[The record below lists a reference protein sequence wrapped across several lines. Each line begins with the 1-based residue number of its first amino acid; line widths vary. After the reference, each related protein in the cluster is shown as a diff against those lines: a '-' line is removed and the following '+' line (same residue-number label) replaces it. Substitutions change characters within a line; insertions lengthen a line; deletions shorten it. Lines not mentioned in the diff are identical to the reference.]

1 MKFYV
6 WPGFMLQKKNSKLY
20 SLIQVMLPGFT
31 LALLA
36 TPSHAFNLNPA
47 TGALVKYVSTED
59 YTIAGTTYTVS
70 LDPARSG
77 VMSFVNALRAD
88 STYGTA
94 SGWIYN
100 LMQPN
105 TLQGTFNIQN
115 YYACP
120 NTLAPFSCGVEYV
133 GQIDV
138 RNGPGAF
145 LDLTVSY
152 NPNDL
157 NQPPNPPTGAN
168 FRWLQWI
175 NDNHALPEPPGGHG
189 QIESEVD
196 GNPFYPIFPPG
207 NRLSFVDNPTRG
219 NDPANSHFWRADLF
233 LVDVIA
239 PKTVN
244 IYDGI
249 SWGWKNY
256 CKQTAAGD
264 GDCKDFGDAPDTY
277 STTKAKNGPRY
288 GEGEQQRLG
297 QLWDKEIDGQPNSL
311 ANGDDIGP
319 PFDDDDGV
327 IFGDSWVDVIFNI
340 TRPIQSQYNL
350 RAWWD
355 LNINGIF
362 DQANEL
368 IIDDTLGLTA
378 GMLTKRYNAAN
389 TNGRLN
395 FDPRNFYSRFRLTL
409 DPIGD
414 VLPYGEVFSRD
425 CPNIN
430 NPIYC
435 ISHGEVEDY
444 APVPGPLPILGV
456 GAAFSYARRLRRFSK
471 SLKADKL
478 YA

>member
-1 MKFYV
+1 
-6 WPGFMLQKKNSKLY
+6 MLF
-20 SLIQVMLPGFT
+20 GFT
-31 LALLA
+31 LASVI

-47 TGALVKYVSTED
+47 AGALGKYDPNED

-70 LDPARSG
+70 LDPANVQLIG
-77 VMSFVNALRAD
+77 KGGAMSFINALRAD

-94 SGWIYN
+94 SGWTYN
-100 LMQPN
+100 LMPRN
-105 TLQGTFNIQN
+105 TLQGSFNIQN

-120 NTLAPFSCGVEYV
+120 YTFALFGCGVEQAAV
-133 GQIDV
+133 IIV

-152 NPNDL
+152 NPIDP
-157 NQPPNPPTGAN
+157 NQPANAPTGAN

-175 NDNHALPEPPGGHG
+175 ENNHALPQPPGGHG
-189 QIESEVD
+189 QIENEID
-196 GNPFYPIFPPG
+196 GNPFYPILPPG
-207 NRLSFVDNPTRG
+207 NRLSFIDNPTRG
-219 NDPANSHFWRADLF
+219 SDPANSHFWDAGLF
-233 LVDVIA
+233 LVDVTA
-239 PKTVN
+239 PKTIN
-244 IYDGI
+244 IYDGV

-277 STTKAKNGPRY
+277 KTTLARNGPRY

-297 QLWDKEIDGQPNSL
+297 QLWDKEIDGQPNGL

-319 PFDDDDGV
+319 PFDDEDGV

-340 TRPIQSQYNL
+340 TRPIQSEYNL

-362 DQANEL
+362 DHATEL

-378 GMLTKRYNAAN
+378 GMQTKRYNAAN
-389 TNGRLN
+389 TNGRLK
-395 FDPRNFYSRFRLTL
+395 FDPKDFYSRFRLTL

-425 CPNIN
+425 CPDIS
-430 NPIYC
+430 NPINC

-444 APVPGPLPILGV
+444 APQVPGPLPILGV
-456 GAAFSYARRLRRFSK
+456 GAAFGYSRRLRRRYRSIDHTD
-471 SLKADKL
+471 LNT
-478 YA
+478 